1 MTTPATLQALAD
13 QAAAAAAELSSFLLV
28 DPDRTQYLN
37 IATYKVNK

>member
-13 QAAAAAAELSSFLLV
+13 QAAAAAELSSFLLV

-37 IATYKVNK
+37 IATYKENK